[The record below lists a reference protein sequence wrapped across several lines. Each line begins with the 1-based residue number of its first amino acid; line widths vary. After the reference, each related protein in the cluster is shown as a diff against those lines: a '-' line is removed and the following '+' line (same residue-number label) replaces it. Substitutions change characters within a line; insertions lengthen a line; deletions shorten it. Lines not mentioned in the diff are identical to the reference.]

1 MSRSS
6 ARRTVESAFESVAS
20 RLPSSAVVT
29 RAGLGAM
36 LVAAGVHKL
45 LDPAAWAVYVTD
57 WLAPLLVVSPVAFML
72 INGWLEIGFGLALLA
87 DRYVA
92 LSAAVA
98 AVSLS
103 ATILYLLVVWATTGR
118 FGDVIARDIGLA
130 ALALAVFADAVR
142 GAKAG

>member
-1 MSRSS
+1 
-6 ARRTVESAFESVAS
+6 
-20 RLPSSAVVT
+20 
-29 RAGLGAM
+29 M

>member
-1 MSRSS
+1 MSRSGP
-6 ARRTVESAFESVAS
+6 RRTVESAFGRVAS
-20 RLPSSAVVT
+20 SLPPSATLT

-57 WLAPLLVVSPVAFML
+57 WFAPFLVVSPVAFML

-87 DRYVA
+87 DRYTA
-92 LSAAVA
+92 FAAAVA

-103 ATILYLLVVWATTGR
+103 ATILYLLVVWVTTGL
-118 FGDVIARDIGLA
+118 FGDVIARDVGLA
-130 ALALAVFADAVR
+130 ALALAVFADSASDD
-142 GAKAG
+142 